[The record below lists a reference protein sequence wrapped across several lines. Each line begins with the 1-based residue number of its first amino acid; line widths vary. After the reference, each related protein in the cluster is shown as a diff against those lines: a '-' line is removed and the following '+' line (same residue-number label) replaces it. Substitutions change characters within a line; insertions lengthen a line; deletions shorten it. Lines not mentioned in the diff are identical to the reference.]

1 MFPQPSNPIG
11 QRIVVIGTTGSGKTT
26 LATQLARRL
35 GASHIELDALHW
47 EPDWAAAP
55 LDVFR
60 ARVTQALSLDSWVA
74 DGNYSKVRDIVWGR
88 ADSIVWLDYSLP
100 VILGRLTR
108 RTVHRIITREELW
121 NGNRENLRGAFFSRD
136 SIFLWALKTY
146 RKQRRIY
153 PPLFA
158 QPEYH
163 HLTIIRLPSPHV
175 TNRWLD
181 NIEASALNHTDTSCY
196 TAGVSSSH

>member
-1 MFPQPSNPIG
+1 MLPQPSNPIG

-35 GASHIELDALHW
+35 GARHIELDALYW
-47 EPDWAAAP
+47 EPGWVAAP

-60 ARVTQALSLDSWVA
+60 ARVTQALSPDSWVA

-88 ADSIVWLDYSLP
+88 ADSIIWLDYSLP
-100 VILGRLTR
+100 AILERLTR
-108 RTVHRIITREELW
+108 RTLHRIITREELW

-146 RKQRRIY
+146 RRRRRDY
-153 PPLFA
+153 PLLFA
-158 QPEYH
+158 QPGYR
-163 HLTIIRLPSPHV
+163 HLTIIRLPSPRV

-181 NIEASALNHTDTSCY
+181 NIEVSALNHTRTSQY

>member
-1 MFPQPSNPIG
+1 MLPQPSNPIG

-26 LATQLARRL
+26 LAAQLARRL

-47 EPDWAAAP
+47 EPDWAAAS

-60 ARVTQALSLDSWVA
+60 ARVTQALSPDSWVA
-74 DGNYSKVRDIVWGR
+74 DGNYSKVRDIVWRR

-100 VILGRLTR
+100 VILARLTR
-108 RTVHRIITREELW
+108 RTLHRIVAREELW
-121 NGNRENLRGAFFSRD
+121 NGNRENLRGALFSRD

-146 RKQRRIY
+146 RRRRRDY
-153 PPLFA
+153 PLLFA
-158 QPEYH
+158 QPEFH
-163 HLTIIRLPSPHV
+163 HLTIIRLPSPHA

-181 NIEASALNHTDTSCY
+181 SIKVSALSRTDTSRCP
-196 TAGVSSSH
+196 AGVSSSH